1 MVVLEEKALNF
12 SRNKEVGEQEAKPV
26 VWIYWQVTGMGTSL
40 TCGYLS
46 VAMTTAKVSSIS
58 EDDVPQMPLLMVIKD
73 LPVK

>member
-1 MVVLEEKALNF
+1 MVVLEQALNF

-26 VWIYWQVTGMGTSL
+26 VWIYWQVTQMGTSL
-40 TCGYLS
+40 ICGYLS

-58 EDDVPQMPLLMVIKD
+58 EDDVPQMSLLMDIKD

>member
-1 MVVLEEKALNF
+1 MLNF